1 MAIKEKIEQDLITAL
16 KAKEPRLSILRM
28 LKSAIKNAEIE
39 KRTKSGA
46 GEDVSLTDDEVM
58 ALLRRQVKQL
68 EEAMIDF
75 QKGNR
80 ADLVEKTEAELAVIK
95 SYLPQGMS
103 EAELRALVDSTLSE
117 LGEVTAKDIGRVM
130 GAVMKKAGGRAD
142 GNKVREIVAKRIGG

>member
-46 GEDVSLTDDEVM
+46 GEDVSLTDEEVM

-68 EEAMIDF
+68 EEAAADF
-75 QKGNR
+75 QKGGR
-80 ADLVEKTEAELAVIK
+80 ADLVEKTQAEVAVIK
-95 SYLPQGMS
+95 TYLPQGMS
-103 EAELRALVDSTLSE
+103 DAELQALVDSTLRE
-117 LGEVTAKDIGRVM
+117 LGEVSIKDLGKIM
-130 GAVMKKAGGRAD
+130 GLIMKKAGGKAD
-142 GNKVREIVAKRIGG
+142 GNKVREMVSKKLG

>member
-80 ADLVEKTEAELAVIK
+80 LDLVEKNQEELKIIK
-95 SYLPQGMS
+95 TYLPQAMS
-103 EAELRALVDSTLSE
+103 DAELQALVDATLSE
-117 LGEVTAKDIGRVM
+117 LGEVSAKDIGRVM
-130 GAVMKKAGGRAD
+130 GAVMKKAGGKAD
-142 GNKVREIVAKRIGG
+142 GNKVREMVSKKLG

>member
-39 KRTKSGA
+39 KRTKA
-46 GEDVSLTDDEVM
+46 GTGEEAALTDDEIL

-68 EEAMIDF
+68 EDALADF
-75 QKGNR
+75 QRGGR

-117 LGEVTAKDIGRVM
+117 LGEVSAKDIGRVM
-130 GAVMKKAGGRAD
+130 GAVMKKVGGRAD
-142 GNKVREIVAKRIGG
+142 GNKVRGMVSEKLGG

>member
-58 ALLRRQVKQL
+58 ALLRKQVKQL

-80 ADLVEKTEAELAVIK
+80 LDLVEKNQEELVVIK
-95 SYLPQGMS
+95 AYLPQAMG
-103 EAELRALVDSTLSE
+103 EEELQALVDSTLSE
-117 LGEVTAKDIGRVM
+117 LGEVSAKDLGKIM
-130 GAVMKKAGGRAD
+130 GAVMKKTGGKAD
-142 GNKVREIVAKRIGG
+142 GNKVREMVSKKLG

>member
-1 MAIKEKIEQDLITAL
+1 MAIKETIEQDLITAL

-46 GEDVSLTDDEVM
+46 GEDASLTDDEVM

-80 ADLVEKTEAELAVIK
+80 ADLVEKNQGELKIIK
-95 SYLPQGMS
+95 AYLPRAMG
-103 EAELRALVDSTLSE
+103 EEELQALVDATLKE
-117 LGEVTAKDIGRVM
+117 LGEVSAKDLGKIM
-130 GAVMKKAGGRAD
+130 GAVMKKAGGKAD
-142 GNKVREIVAKRIGG
+142 GNKVRETVLKKLGG

>member
-80 ADLVEKTEAELAVIK
+80 LDLVEKNQEELMVIKTYLPQAMGEAEL
-95 SYLPQGMS
+95 Q
-103 EAELRALVDSTLSE
+103 ALVDATLKE
-117 LGEVTAKDIGRVM
+117 LGEVGAKDLGKIM
-130 GAVMKKAGGRAD
+130 GAVMKKAGGKAD
-142 GNKVREIVAKRIGG
+142 GNKVREMVSKKLG